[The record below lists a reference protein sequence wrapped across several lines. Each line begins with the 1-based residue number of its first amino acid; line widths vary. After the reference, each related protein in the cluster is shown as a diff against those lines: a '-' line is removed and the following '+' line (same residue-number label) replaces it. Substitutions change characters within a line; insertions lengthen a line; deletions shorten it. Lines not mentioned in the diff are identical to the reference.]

1 MGQAQEGLS
10 LASLARDGKL
20 ILHVHHIGPKDS
32 PEGWGDSFPVLPS
45 KAALPKLLAPRC
57 VWRGSGQGVGTTKVL
72 LILCHCE
79 GPGTTPADLHCPLSL
94 AFSVQKSGNTVPS

>member
-1 MGQAQEGLS
+1 MFTTLVP
-10 LASLARDGKL
+10 K
-20 ILHVHHIGPKDS
+20 ILQKG
-32 PEGWGDSFPVLPS
+32 GGDSFPVLPS